1 MQAIG
6 ECLAIASGIYEV
18 CLVAELKSKIEII
31 MVVIG
36 DGYISPYVSDGAS
49 FAAASSPWPLPSL
62 KLPVAMLCAARQVAV
77 AS

>member
-1 MQAIG
+1 
-6 ECLAIASGIYEV
+6 
-18 CLVAELKSKIEII
+18 

-36 DGYISPYVSDGAS
+36 DGYISPYVSDGAL